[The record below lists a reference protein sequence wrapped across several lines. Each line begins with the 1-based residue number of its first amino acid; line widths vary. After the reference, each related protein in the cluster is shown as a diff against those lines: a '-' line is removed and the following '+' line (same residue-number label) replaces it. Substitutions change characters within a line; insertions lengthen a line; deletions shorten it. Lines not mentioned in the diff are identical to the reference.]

1 MWEQLIWGA
10 LTLLITVGTGGA
22 IVLTDR
28 RRRREAQEL
37 ELLGD
42 VAERIEAMEDV
53 EDRLA
58 SLDARLADTERRL
71 SPGNAP

>member
-1 MWEQLIWGA
+1 MLELLIWGA

-28 RRRREAQEL
+28 RKRREAQEL
-37 ELLGD
+37 ELVED
-42 VAERIEAMEDV
+42 VAERVEAMDDV

-58 SLDARLADTERRL
+58 HLDSRLAATERQL
-71 SPGNAP
+71 PPGNER

>member
-37 ELLGD
+37 ELLD
-42 VAERIEAMEDV
+42 VAERIEAMDDV
-53 EDRLA
+53 EERLA
-58 SLDARLADTERRL
+58 SLDARLAATERRL

>member
-1 MWEQLIWGA
+1 MVEQLIWGA
-10 LTLLITVGTGGA
+10 LTLLITIGAGGA

-42 VAERIEAMEDV
+42 VAERIEAMDDV

-58 SLDARLADTERRL
+58 SLNARLAATERQL
-71 SPGNAP
+71 PPGKEP